1 VTRTS
6 IGSALPASRAGHLV
20 AGALLVLLPLAA
32 EARFSLLDETLPAP
46 QLDAALAAAPD
57 LAVRPVA
64 LLATADAKG
73 GQAKADEKKK
83 TSEKKGDA
91 AKPAPGSLDFDL
103 LGAAEPP
110 PDAPDQD
117 AMRLRRKML
126 GAHQAIGIGLFA
138 LQLGTTAVGQANYSD
153 KFSNG
158 PNTGKYQTSHAALAY
173 TNLAVFAVNG
183 AIALFAPSPV
193 KKPMQMDRVMIH
205 RISMATATAG
215 MLAQAGLGIYTSS
228 REGYLNQEHNA
239 QIHLALGYVTLA
251 AMAVGVGALVF

>member
-1 VTRTS
+1 VSRTS
-6 IGSALPASRAGHLV
+6 FPSALPCSRVRPLA
-20 AGALLVLLPLAA
+20 AALLLALPLAA
-32 EARFSLLDETLPAP
+32 QARLSLLDETLPAP
-46 QLDAALAAAPD
+46 DLDAAPSAAPD
-57 LAVRPVA
+57 LAARPVLVA
-64 LLATADAKG
+64 AADAKS
-73 GQAKADEKKK
+73 GQAKPVA
-83 TSEKKGDA
+83 KKGDAPRSGGA

-110 PDAPDQD
+110 PNAPDPG

-126 GAHQAIGIGLFA
+126 GAHQAVGMGLLA
-138 LQLGTTAVGQANYSD
+138 LQLGTTGVGQLNYSD

-158 PNTGKYQTSHAALAY
+158 PNTGRYQISHAALAY

-183 AIALFAPSPV
+183 ALALFAPSPV
-193 KKPMQMDRVMIH
+193 KKPMQMDRVMVH

-228 REGYLNQEHNA
+228 REGYLDQERNA